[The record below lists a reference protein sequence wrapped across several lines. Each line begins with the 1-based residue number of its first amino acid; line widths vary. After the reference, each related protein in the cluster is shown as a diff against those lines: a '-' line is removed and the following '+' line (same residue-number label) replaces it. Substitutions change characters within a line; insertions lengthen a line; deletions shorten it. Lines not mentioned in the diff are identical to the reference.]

1 MNFRIVLVWALAMAL
16 SACGARVEKDEI
28 KSYVLALQD
37 GNSVFKPL
45 VKRMIDDYN
54 QNLGLR
60 VLEFADTIDSANCPV
75 IITKGL
81 EKRDGKVGWGQWFS
95 QTERKGTI
103 VSVPGTVAK
112 ETVRYSLQVEFD
124 EDFLTSNEKASTNG
138 VLSTDIRKL
147 FAHEIGHGF
156 QMQHAPEINDVM
168 YFDIS
173 GEKDFSTYW
182 PRVRAFFQL
191 PD

>member
-1 MNFRIVLVWALAMAL
+1 MLSKIATIFILALCL
-16 SACGARVEKDEI
+16 SSCGAKVEKDEI
-28 KSYVLALQD
+28 KSYVLALKD
-37 GNSVFKPL
+37 GDAAYKSL

-54 QNLGLR
+54 QNLGLL
-60 VLEFADTIDSANCPV
+60 VLEYSDSIDTANCPV

-103 VSVPGTVAK
+103 VSVPGTVAT

-124 EDFLTSNEKASTNG
+124 EDFLVTNEKSSKNG
-138 VLSTDIRKL
+138 LLSEDIRKL

-156 QMQHAPEINDVM
+156 QMQHAPEVKDVM
-168 YFDIS
+168 YYDIS
-173 GEKDFSTYW
+173 GEKDFATYW
-182 PRVRAFFQL
+182 PRVREFFQT
-191 PD
+191 PN